1 MYMKK
6 KNVNWGFSRTQ
17 RHREGFPASLYV
29 PNDEPAL
36 RSKDATTGL
45 YVAAMVREATSETVE
60 DEAEMPVTTGRKPR
74 EGENLKQ

>member
-1 MYMKK
+1 MYIRK
-6 KNVNWGFSRTQ
+6 KNRKLGIPWTQ
-17 RHREGFPASLYV
+17 RHREGFLASFYIL
-29 PNDEPAL
+29 NDEPAL

-45 YVAAMVREATSETVE
+45 YVAAIVREATSETVE